1 MRRIVLAL
9 FCLLAAA
16 AGWSGDYFTLGGMW
30 GYGSN
35 VSEKVDVQ
43 KQDLEHRELFLSIM
57 LDEET
62 HLALRGGRIQPKESG
77 ESDLDLDYL
86 AMTVSYLFD
95 TPLGI
100 TGFYG
105 GPSYY
110 DGEIDHFNPELPV
123 GTQYWTED
131 VEKLG
136 ATVGVEA
143 FFPLS
148 RVFQIYAQLGGH
160 YIPADDEQMTMQLGI
175 GLSIKF

>member
-1 MRRIVLAL
+1 MRRFGFAL
-9 FCLLAAA
+9 LCLMAAA

-35 VSEKVDVQ
+35 ASENVDVQ
-43 KQDLEHRELFLSIM
+43 KQDLEHQELFLSIM

-62 HLALRGGRIQPKESG
+62 HLTLRAGRIQPRESG
-77 ESDLDLDYL
+77 ETDLDLDYV

-95 TPLGI
+95 TPLGA

-105 GPSYY
+105 GPSFYT
-110 DGEIDHFNPELPV
+110 GEIDHFNPELPT
-123 GTQYWTED
+123 GTQHWTED

-148 RVFQIYAQLGGH
+148 QVFQIYAQIGGH
-160 YIPADDEQMTMQLGI
+160 YIPADQEQMTMQLGI
-175 GLSIKF
+175 GLSVKF